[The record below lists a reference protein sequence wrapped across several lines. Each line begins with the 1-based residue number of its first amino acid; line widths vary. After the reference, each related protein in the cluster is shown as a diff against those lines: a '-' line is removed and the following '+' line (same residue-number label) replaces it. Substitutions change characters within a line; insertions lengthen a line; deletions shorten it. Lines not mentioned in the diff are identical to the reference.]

1 MYGLTEEQAE
11 MADKSL
17 VDREKL
23 HTKILS
29 RMTDTYPLSP
39 EYIDL
44 KITLV
49 ELEQGLPQHDGYN
62 R

>member
-1 MYGLTEEQAE
+1 MYGLTDEESE

-23 HTKILS
+23 HTKILH

-44 KITLV
+44 KITLTALS
-49 ELEQGLPQHDGYN
+49 EGLPQHDGFN